1 MGKIS
6 SLAHLQK
13 LPAPPLPSTV
23 DPSPPLQSPLSPA
36 SSYYPN
42 TMDAFS
48 LFVRVNRPIASNSME
63 SLLKNLS
70 NVSGLTIL
78 NFHEEKNGLYEFKY
92 PRECGP
98 EVFPLSYKQERQLL
112 DIGVQSLYCKTYEFH
127 LAFDLSATDYNLPS
141 ATSQSQLSP
150 APPYFGAVIGDYS
163 SLFVRVD
170 CPITSVE
177 TFEHDLKSIV
187 GLTLNFYAEED
198 GCYEFKFKYPLG
210 HEVFPLNRE
219 QERKLLNIG
228 VQLLKCGTY
237 LLDFESTQSH
247 KDTSS
252 PKPEP
257 PISDDGN
264 MSECL

>member
-1 MGKIS
+1 
-6 SLAHLQK
+6 
-13 LPAPPLPSTV
+13 
-23 DPSPPLQSPLSPA
+23 
-36 SSYYPN
+36 
-42 TMDAFS
+42 MDAYS
-48 LFVRVNRPIASNSME
+48 LFVRVNCPISME
-63 SLLKNLS
+63 SLLKNLL

-98 EVFPLSYKQERQLL
+98 KVFPLSYEQERKLL
-112 DIGVQSLYCKTYEFH
+112 EIGVQSLDCETYEFH

-170 CPITSVE
+170 HRITSME
-177 TFEHDLKSIV
+177 TLEHDLSSIV
-187 GLTLNFYAEED
+187 DLTLNFYAEED
-198 GCYEFKFKYPLG
+198 GYYEFKFKCPLE
-210 HEVFPLNRE
+210 HEVFPLSHE

-237 LLDFESTQSH
+237 LLENENTKSENTNQDALLVSSTKLEH
-247 KDTSS
+247 
-252 PKPEP
+252 
-257 PISDDGN
+257 PISDDAN
-264 MSECL
+264 MSECMSLIQS